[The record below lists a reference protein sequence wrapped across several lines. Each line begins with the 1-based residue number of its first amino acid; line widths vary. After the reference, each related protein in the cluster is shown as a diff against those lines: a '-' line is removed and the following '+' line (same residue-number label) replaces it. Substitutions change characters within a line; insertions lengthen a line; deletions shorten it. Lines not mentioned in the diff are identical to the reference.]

1 MIPIAFSDRYLY
13 RLPENHRFPIHK
25 YELVKEQL
33 VYEGIAAPEQFFD
46 PGLCEEMIITL
57 THDRQYYQRVVN
69 LELHPQEIKKIGL
82 PIIPISVKRAR
93 NSVAGTVQAAVFAL
107 ERGIGMN
114 TGGGTHHAFHERG
127 EGFCVFNDMAVA
139 ANYLLDIGKVGKVL
153 IVDLDVH
160 QGNGTA
166 RIFAREDSVFTFSM
180 HGQHN
185 YPLKKEKSDLDID
198 LPTGADDNTYL
209 KILAD
214 TMPKLLDHH
223 RPDLVFYQAGVDV
236 LATDKLGKLA
246 LTKEGCKTRD
256 EIVLTHCYQH
266 QIPVV
271 ITMGGGYSARIADI
285 VEAHC
290 NTFKVAM
297 GIFG

>member
-1 MIPIAFSDRYLY
+1 MIPIAFSDKYLY

-33 VYEGIAAPEQFFD
+33 EYEGLASPEQFFD
-46 PGLCEEMIITL
+46 PGLCEDAIVTL
-57 THDRQYYQRVVN
+57 THEKDYYHRVVN
-69 LELHPQEIKKIGL
+69 LALSPQEIKKIGL

-93 NSVAGTVQAAVFAL
+93 NSVAGTVQAAVLAM
-107 ERGIGMN
+107 EKGIGMN
-114 TGGGTHHAFHERG
+114 TGGGTHHAFHNRG
-127 EGFCVFNDMAVA
+127 EGFCVFNDIAVA
-139 ANYLLDIGKVGKVL
+139 ANYLLNIDKVRGVL

-166 RIFAREDSVFTFSM
+166 QIFANDKRVFTFSM

-198 LPTGADDNTYL
+198 LPNGTDDNTYL
-209 KILAD
+209 ETLSE
-214 TMPKLLDHH
+214 TLPKLIHHH

-246 LTKEGCKTRD
+246 LTKAGCKTRD
-256 EIVLTHCYQH
+256 EMVLTQCYQH
-266 QIPVV
+266 QIPIVV
-271 ITMGGGYSARIADI
+271 TLGGGYSARIADI
-285 VEAHC
+285 VDAHC
-290 NTFKVAM
+290 NTFRVAM
-297 GIFG
+297 GMF